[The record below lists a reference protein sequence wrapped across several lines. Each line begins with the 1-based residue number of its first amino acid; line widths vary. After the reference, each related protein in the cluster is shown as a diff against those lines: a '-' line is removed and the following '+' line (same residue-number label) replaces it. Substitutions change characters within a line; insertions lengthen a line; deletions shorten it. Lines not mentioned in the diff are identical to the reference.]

1 MKDFIDPQQ
10 KAMSGM
16 TLLILVLIGLV
27 AGFLGG
33 MIGLGGAVILI
44 PALVLFLAMDQ
55 RLAQGTTIA
64 IMLPPIG
71 LFAAY
76 NYYKAGY
83 VNVRYA
89 LIIAAVFMLGGY
101 LGSRVALN
109 VPVALLKKI
118 FAIVLALIAAKM
130 VFTK

>member
-1 MKDFIDPQQ
+1 M
-10 KAMSGM
+10 
-16 TLLILVLIGLV
+16 ILVVIGLV

-33 MIGLGGAVILI
+33 MIGLGGAIILI

-55 RLAQGTTIA
+55 RMAQGTTVA

-83 VNVRYA
+83 VNVKYA

-101 LGSRVALN
+101 LGSKLALN
-109 VPVALLKKI
+109 IPVGVLKKI
-118 FAIVLALIAAKM
+118 FAAVLALIAAKM
-130 VFTK
+130 AFVK